1 MKVLV
6 INAGSSSLKYQLFN
20 MENASVMTGG
30 VVERIGEKKATLIHN
45 IFLKGRK
52 TRLVKEQEI
61 KDHKIAMHMV
71 ADLIIDP
78 EKGVIDDIAS
88 IDAIGHRV
96 VQGGEIFSSAIVI
109 DETVKQAIKENNRL
123 APLHNPPNLTG
134 IEVAQQIFCN
144 IPNIAV
150 FDTEF
155 HRTMPAKAY
164 LYALP
169 YEYYEK
175 YKIRRYGFHGTSHK
189 YVSHE
194 AARLLRKEIGET
206 NLITIHLGNGCS
218 MCAVQNGKCVDTSM
232 GMTPLAG
239 IMMGTRTGDIDPA
252 IIGYLIEQTNMDIRE
267 LDLVLN
273 KNSGFK
279 GVCGMNDMR
288 DIHEQA
294 SKGNKKAKLAAEMF
308 SYQVKKYIGSY
319 MAVLGNVDALVFT
332 AGMGENDDFIRSEV
346 CKNLSFLGIDIDPEK
361 NSQKP
366 SSSSPFSIHTRDASI
381 QVWVIPTNEELQIA
395 RDVVRVLQY

>member
-1 MKVLV
+1 MKILV

-20 MENASVMTGG
+20 MENASVMAGG
-30 VVERIGEKKATLIHN
+30 VIERIGEKKATLIHKF
-45 IFLKGRK
+45 FLRGRETK
-52 TRLVKEQEI
+52 LVKEQEI
-61 KDHKIAMHMV
+61 KNHKIAMHMV

-78 EKGVIDDIAS
+78 EKGVIDDIAD
-88 IDAIGHRV
+88 IDAVGHRV
-96 VQGGEIFSSAIVI
+96 VHGGETFSSAIII
-109 DETVKQAIKENNRL
+109 DEMVKQTIKENSRF

-155 HRTMPAKAY
+155 HQTMPVKAY

-175 YKIRRYGFHGTSHK
+175 YKVRKYGFHGTSHK
-189 YVSHE
+189 YVTHK
-194 AARLLRKEIGET
+194 AAKLLRKDTGEV

-218 MCAVQNGKCVDTSM
+218 MCAVKNGKCVDTSM

-252 IIGYLIEQTNMDIRE
+252 IIGYLMEQTNMDIRG
-267 LDLVLN
+267 LDSVLN
-273 KNSGFK
+273 NSSGFK
-279 GVCGMNDMR
+279 GICGMNDMR

-294 SKGNKKAKLAAEMF
+294 SKGNNKAKLAVEMF

-319 MAVLGNVDALVFT
+319 MAVLGKVDALVFT
-332 AGMGENDDFIRSEV
+332 AGVGEIDDFIRYRV
-346 CKNLSFLGIDIDPEK
+346 CKDLSFLGIDIDPEK
-361 NSQKP
+361 NSQQP
-366 SSSSPFSIHTRDASI
+366 SPSMPFFIHTEDAHI

-395 RDVVRVLQY
+395 RDVLQVLQ